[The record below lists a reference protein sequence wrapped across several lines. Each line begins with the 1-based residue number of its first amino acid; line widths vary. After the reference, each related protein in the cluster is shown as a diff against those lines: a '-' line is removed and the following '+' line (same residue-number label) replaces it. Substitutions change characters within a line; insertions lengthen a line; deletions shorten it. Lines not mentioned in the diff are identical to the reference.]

1 MFAIVG
7 SKEILVSLFMSI
19 CITPELILIQGLLDA
34 HGLARH
40 PVYDV
45 IKIRLDNYVM
55 TGFISLCLTLFC
67 IV

>member
-7 SKEILVSLFMSI
+7 SKETLVSLFMSI

-40 PVYDV
+40 SVYDV

-55 TGFISLCLTLFC
+55 TGFISLCLTSFC
-67 IV
+67 IM